1 MQLVQS
7 RKVSSTDVDQ
17 SPKPSNTIVQ
27 TQGSQDLK
35 KKVTPYSDDDQD
47 SGFGGNYTGSN
58 DEGGLVFDWSCYSN
72 YMDVTCDSFPYL
84 VAGPST
90 SSAILRNPPPGMN
103 ISGSEVKLVSE
114 DNLSSSGSK
123 LSDNETHRPNDG
135 GISSLESHLV
145 SKPSDTRHCTG
156 NMVPDS
162 SDYRGKQP
170 ANKHYSKRNVKS
182 PSSPSSTLLQLSLN
196 EAASKKDE
204 TTAQAKKPDHSD
216 GLHLRNNA
224 HSVKDNTKSIL
235 QNTNS
240 IQDNTSSVQDGTTS
254 VQYGTTSVQGSVNLI
269 KDNTNS
275 VKDNTSIIQD
285 NTNSIQDNTS
295 SVKHNTSSFE
305 DDTTSVEDNTTSVD
319 DDTTSIQD
327 SDNTN
332 SIKDNTNF
340 VQDNTNYFEGNTN
353 SVLDEQHLASD
364 AINKEI
370 PLTTDQIDSK
380 DSATLDEQHL
390 GEDYASKEIS
400 SNVENYDD
408 LGFGT

>member
-17 SPKPSNTIVQ
+17 SPKPSNAIQ

-90 SSAILRNPPPGMN
+90 SNAILRNPPPGMN

-156 NMVPDS
+156 NIVPDS

-170 ANKHYSKRNVKS
+170 ANKHYSKRDVKS

-196 EAASKKDE
+196 KGASKKDE
-204 TTAQAKKPDHSD
+204 TTAQAKKPDSD

-240 IQDNTSSVQDGTTS
+240 IQDNTSSVED
-254 VQYGTTSVQGSVNLI
+254 GTTSVQGSVNLI

-275 VKDNTSIIQD
+275 VKDNTSIIQSNRNFVQD

-295 SVKHNTSSFE
+295 SVKHNTS
-305 DDTTSVEDNTTSVD
+305 SVEDNTTSVD

-327 SDNTN
+327 SDDTN

-380 DSATLDEQHL
+380 DTATLDEQHL